1 MLLSFK
7 IGLNLQWIRL
17 INLNVN
23 AFVWLFL
30 APPVVLITKAGLKAT
45 MTAPKQI
52 IPASPHNAEGT
63 WSSGGLSHH
72 IHQHPKKQMK
82 SFNETEPTR
91 GLIKYEKGFD
101 ISNTLKYSKHS
112 FFFDKR
118 RGTWRWLSSQLVKKQ
133 WSSGADDKQLGTLI
147 LTGFT
152 AHCNREQS
160 YLCPTR
166 RQSPW

>member
-1 MLLSFK
+1 MHLSDFFLPLQLCWSPK
-7 IGLNLQWIRL
+7 LAWKRQWQPLN
-17 INLNVN
+17 
-23 AFVWLFL
+23 
-30 APPVVLITKAGLKAT
+30 
-45 MTAPKQI
+45 
-52 IPASPHNAEGT
+52 
-63 WSSGGLSHH
+63 
-72 IHQHPKKQMK
+72 K
-82 SFNETEPTR
+82 SFQHHHTRQKEHEAQVVSQSSHPPTSKETDEVFQWNGTDR